1 MAQSLFHSSPQIK
14 PVISRQRLGVSLG
27 RRGEMGEMSSFC
39 LLQSSNQPRRFHVE
53 SQSACSMCLGAF
65 PYLLPQLS
73 ACWEC
78 CVDGESISVLTRPIP
93 LPTDSVSFAEVL
105 SALYSSALFFL
116 QTLSGFF
123 LNVAEPHR
131 DAA

>member
-1 MAQSLFHSSPQIK
+1 
-14 PVISRQRLGVSLG
+14 
-27 RRGEMGEMSSFC
+27 
-39 LLQSSNQPRRFHVE
+39 
-53 SQSACSMCLGAF
+53 MCLGAF